1 MPVVQCRMHIHI
13 IGICGTFMGGV
24 AQLARAKGYTVT
36 GCDAQVYPPMSDQL
50 AQAGISLIE
59 GFGADQLSISP
70 DLWVVGNVAR
80 RGLPLVEEILNRK
93 LPMISGPQF
102 MADHVLGPTR
112 LAAVAG
118 THGKTTTTALLAY
131 LLDACGQSPGFLIG
145 GVPENFGVSARPAAD
160 GAPFVIEADEYD
172 TAFFDKRSKF
182 LHYRAE
188 VAILNNLEFDHAD
201 IFADLAAIETQF
213 HHWVRTLPCAGALW
227 VKAREPA
234 LERVL
239 AKGHYTPVYRFDHAG
254 ASDHP
259 QSSAPLSGPY
269 TGGSQ
274 ASASGT
280 ASADT
285 ATLPSTRLVLA
296 AMAPDAN
303 GQDRLEVWLDGAVQ
317 GIVTSPLWGDHN
329 RANLAAALGAAVSLG
344 APIAD
349 LIAAVP
355 GFRGIKRRMQLRGEQ
370 SGVRIFDDFAHHP
383 TAIATTLQGLQ
394 RHRRGGG
401 RILAVLEP
409 RSNTMKM
416 GVMRARLAESLV
428 QADAVF
434 GFSGGLDWSLGEAL
448 APLGSKAQ
456 AFDSLTAL
464 IEAVCREARAGDDI
478 LVMSNG
484 AFGGVHERL
493 LAALAAARLPNPR
506 ATGGTGSDTSA
517 RAATG

>member
-1 MPVVQCRMHIHI
+1 MHIHI

-50 AQAGISLIE
+50 AQAGINLIE
-59 GFGADQLSISP
+59 GFAADQLALKP

-80 RGLPLVEEILNRK
+80 RGLPLIEEILNRK
-93 LPMISGPQF
+93 LPMVSGPQF

-112 LAAVAG
+112 LAAVSG
-118 THGKTTTTALLAY
+118 THGKTTTSALLAY
-131 LLDACGQSPGFLIG
+131 LLDACGLSPGFLIG
-145 GVPENFGVSARPAAD
+145 GVPENFGVSARSAAD

-213 HHWVRTLPCAGALW
+213 HHWVRTLPSAGALW
-227 VKAREPA
+227 VKAKESA

-239 AKGHYTPVYRFDHAG
+239 AKGHYSPVYRFDHAEG
-254 ASDHP
+254 APARDGSDTTP
-259 QSSAPLSGPY
+259 EPSARL
-269 TGGSQ
+269 
-274 ASASGT
+274 
-280 ASADT
+280 
-285 ATLPSTRLVLA
+285 RLVA
-296 AMAPDAN
+296 TTPDDS
-303 GQDRLEVWLDGAVQ
+303 GRDRLEVWLDGEPQ

-355 GFRGIKRRMQLRGEQ
+355 GFRGIKRRMQLRGER

-394 RHRRGGG
+394 RHQRPGG

-416 GVMRARLAESLV
+416 GVMRARLAESLA
-428 QADAVF
+428 QAHAVF

-456 AFDSLTAL
+456 AFDSLAVL
-464 IEAVCREARAGDDI
+464 IEAVCREAQAGDDI

-484 AFGGVHERL
+484 AFGGIHERL
-493 LAALAAARLPNPR
+493 LATLAACQSPN
-506 ATGGTGSDTSA
+506 AHTSNSTGSDSSA
-517 RAATG
+517 RAAVG